1 MTIMMMMMTM
11 AMMVMICGGD
21 EEYDDDDDGD
31 DDDDDDA
38 FIDRWVVGSIN
49 GSTDISMARSMDR
62 LMDLSTA

>member
-1 MTIMMMMMTM
+1 MTIMMMMMKM

-21 EEYDDDDDGD
+21 EEYDDDDDG

>member
-1 MTIMMMMMTM
+1 
-11 AMMVMICGGD
+11 MICGGD

>member
-1 MTIMMMMMTM
+1 MTIMMMMMKM